1 MVRDTTGWARAVV
14 AGVVCALVGT
24 VVAGQAPGRNSAAG
38 PPMVIDSGAFTP
50 FVENMDRSL
59 AFYHDVFGME
69 VPAMPESGGAR
80 PYNNT
85 NRRLFAMFDIMG
97 AKERHQSARVR
108 GIRTG
113 VEPMEIQGVPFRKIP
128 LRIQDPGN
136 ATLVLVVRDV
146 DATLAKVRQGGY
158 PVVTAGG
165 KPVAL
170 ADGSRAVVIRDVDD
184 RFIEIRQPAAVPA
197 TAPAGNIVEIRASIA
212 VADMDRTIRLYR
224 DVLGFTIEGET
235 PFAANKAMRDLTGLP
250 QAEMRYARAKAQN
263 STMWF
268 EFVEFKGVERTP
280 LKMRIQDRGA
290 TRVQF
295 RTQGIDALV
304 DAVKKAGLT
313 VVSHGGV
320 AVPIPPDFRG
330 ALVADPNNFFFSL
343 FEPCDGCAPRVLP
356 PATAAAAAP
365 PAQAAGAQPVTRP
378 PLLFKEVWREPPFT
392 GERTDENQ
400 RFVPSVVTNPKIEA
414 KLYGPDAKVIR
425 AARHEGRIDL
435 WTGMATSP
443 VAVTLRDKQN
453 YVDLTGLAR
462 LKWMVRTNAI
472 HTLYPVVKL
481 ADGMLIAGNKGISTD
496 GEFLDVE
503 IAFTGMRW
511 YKLEPAKL
519 VVLEEQQQPNLARV
533 DEVGLI
539 SLAPA
544 GGHGIA
550 GSANLSNVELYAK
563 AVPR

>member
-1 MVRDTTGWARAVV
+1 MEGFGRQLARAG
-14 AGVVCALVGT
+14 AAFALW
-24 VVAGQAPGRNSAAG
+24 ALAAAAPIGQVPATSQSVTPR
-38 PPMVIDSGAFTP
+38 VIDTGAYTP

-69 VPAMPESGGAR
+69 VPPLPESGGPR
-80 PYNNT
+80 PFNNS
-85 NRRLFAMFDIMG
+85 NPRLFAMFDIMG
-97 AKERHQSARVR
+97 AKERHQSARVH

-113 VEPMEIQGVPFRKIP
+113 VEPMEIRDVAFKKIP

-136 ATLVLVVRDV
+136 ATLVLMVRDL
-146 DATLAKVRQGGY
+146 DTTLARVKQGGY
-158 PVVTAGG
+158 PVVSAGG
-165 KPVAL
+165 VPVTF
-170 ADGSRAVVIRDVDD
+170 ADGTRAAVIRDVDD
-184 RFIEIRQPAAVPA
+184 RFIEIRQPAKVPA
-197 TAPAGNIVEIRASIA
+197 SAPAGNIVDIRAMIA
-212 VADMDRTIRLYR
+212 VADLDQTLRIYR

-235 PFAANKAMRDLTGLP
+235 PFAADKAVRALTGLA
-250 QAEMRYARAKAQN
+250 QAEVRSARAKAQN
-263 STMWF
+263 SALWF

-280 LKMRIQDRGA
+280 LNMRIQDRGA

-304 DAVKKAGLT
+304 EAVKKAGLH

-356 PATAAAAAP
+356 AAQTAAAQAPAAAAP
-365 PAQAAGAQPVTRP
+365 PATRP
-378 PLLFKEVWREPPFT
+378 PLLFKETWREPPFT

-414 KLYGPDAKVIR
+414 RLYGPDSKVIR
-425 AARHEGRIDL
+425 AARHEGRFDL

-443 VAVTLRDKQN
+443 VGLTLRDKQN

-462 LKWMVRTNAI
+462 LKWIVRTNAI
-472 HTLYPVVKL
+472 HTLYPMVKL
-481 ADGMLIAGNKGISTD
+481 ADGTLAAGNKGIVTD
-496 GEFLDVE
+496 GEFIEVE
-503 IAFTGMRW
+503 IAFGGMKW
-511 YKLEPAKL
+511 FKLDPVKL
-519 VVLEEQQQPNLARV
+519 VVLDEVQRPNLARV
-533 DEVGLI
+533 DEVGLV

-544 GGHGIA
+544 GGHGTA
-550 GSANLSNVELYAK
+550 GSANLSDVELYAK

>member
-1 MVRDTTGWARAVV
+1 MFQDMKRFASAVATV
-14 AGVVCALVGT
+14 ALVALTG
-24 VVAGQAPGRNSAAG
+24 AIAIGQAPAPGSAAG
-38 PPMVIDSGAFTP
+38 PPMVIDTGAFTP
-50 FVENMDRSL
+50 FVEDMDRSL
-59 AFYHDVFGME
+59 AFYRDVFGME
-69 VPAMPESGGAR
+69 IPPMPESGSR
-80 PYNNT
+80 PYNNP
-85 NRRLFAMFDIMG
+85 NPRLFAFFDIMG

-113 VEPMEIQGVPFRKIP
+113 VEPMEIQNVAFTKIP

-184 RFIEIRQPAAVPA
+184 RFIEIRQPAAMPA
-197 TAPAGNIVEIRASIA
+197 NAPAGNIVDIRASIT
-212 VADMDRTIRLYR
+212 VADMDRTLHIYR
-224 DVLGFTIEGET
+224 DVLGFAVEGQT
-235 PFAANKAMRDLTGLP
+235 PFAADKASRDLTGLP
-250 QAEMRYARAKAQN
+250 QAETRRARAKAQK

-330 ALVADPNNFFFSL
+330 ALVPDPNNFFFSL
-343 FEPCDGCAPRVLP
+343 FESCDGCAPRNL
-356 PATAAAAAP
+356 PATQTAAAQAPAAAP
-365 PAQAAGAQPVTRP
+365 PATRP
-378 PLLFKEVWREPPFT
+378 PLLFKETWREPPFT

-414 KLYGPDAKVIR
+414 KLYGPDSKVIR

-462 LKWMVRTNAI
+462 LKWIVRTNAI
-472 HTLYPVVKL
+472 HTLYPMVKL
-481 ADGMLIAGNKGISTD
+481 ADGTLAAGTKGIVTD
-496 GEFLDVE
+496 GEFIDVE
-503 IAFTGMRW
+503 IAFGGMRW
-511 YKLEPAKL
+511 FKLDPAKL
-519 VVLEEQQQPNLARV
+519 VVLDEVQRPNLSRV
-533 DEVGLI
+533 DEVGLV

-544 GGHGIA
+544 GGHGTA
-550 GSANLSNVELYAK
+550 GSANFSDVELYAK